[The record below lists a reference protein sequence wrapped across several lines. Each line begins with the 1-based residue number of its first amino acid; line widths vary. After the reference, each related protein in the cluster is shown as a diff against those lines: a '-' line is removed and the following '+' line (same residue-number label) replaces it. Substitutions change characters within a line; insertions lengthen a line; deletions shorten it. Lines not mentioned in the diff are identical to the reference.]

1 VAAEIWI
8 GLIVVVGLV
17 SAGAG
22 YWFARRGAPSHSD
35 VESLRGELAAAQKQ
49 AESVE
54 ESVTTHFE
62 QSALLFGRLAHDY
75 RAFLEHFSESAK
87 DLGISEV
94 LARELL
100 ERADAPLLGHSSEIL
115 DATVTTPAET
125 DSAASAASEDA
136 AAAESSDLDADQLYS
151 SPETETLRQA
161 SPVEANADAEPAQT
175 EEVVSDSANA
185 DGPATADEPVTAAAN
200 PDEAAISPSSRV
212 TDVDLEPDDAAQ
224 PPSSRQA

>member
-1 VAAEIWI
+1 MAAEIWI

-22 YWFARRGAPSHSD
+22 YWFARRGAPSQSD

-125 DSAASAASEDA
+125 DSVASVESEDGA
-136 AAAESSDLDADQLYS
+136 EAAAESPDLDADQLYS

-161 SPVEANADAEPAQT
+161 SPTEAIAEDAEPSQT
-175 EEVVSDSANA
+175 EEVASDTAI
-185 DGPATADEPVTAAAN
+185 ADEPVTAAAN
-200 PDEAAISPSSRV
+200 PDETPINPSSRV